1 MVEAK
6 QSGVRS
12 RFTDLSDEPVDHML
26 APIGGYQDRPLVSLS
41 KAVEP
46 VAGFFDKIE
55 DHIFVALNN
64 CQNPA
69 EELTQDESA
78 SIHLYTMQ
86 FDGGSSLYL
95 LLNESLRAENRGE
108 LLPWFSF
115 LKLFLTALHKLP
127 SQSGTVWRGIK
138 GVDLSSKYK
147 TGTKFAWWGVSSC
160 TTHVEV
166 LEADEFLGK
175 HGQRTLFSIECI
187 NGKSVA
193 KHSYFKNTE
202 KEIILMPGSYFEVMS
217 QLSPA
222 PGLYIIQLKEITPPI
237 TFVKPPFVK
246 LNEPK
251 STPIAHQSSASSSS
265 SSTTMKPVPSAS
277 SKISSKTKIN
287 IPANATWKQN
297 GVTIA
302 GGHGECDATNQLSY
316 PYGLFVDDD
325 QTVVIAD
332 CGNHR
337 IMQWKNGDT
346 TNGQVVAGRKGAGN
360 GLHQLKRPID
370 VSIDKETNSL
380 IICDQENRRVV
391 RWSRRSGTTQGEIL
405 IDNIYCW
412 GLAMDEQRYFY
423 VSDREKLE
431 VRRYRLGEKNGTLVA
446 GGNGEGDGLN
456 QLNWPASLFV
466 DRDHSVYVSD
476 TWNHRVMKW
485 VEGAKEGI
493 VIAGGQGK
501 GNALTQLS
509 SPTGLFVDTLGTLYV
524 ADTRNH
530 RVMRWTQGDKKQG
543 TVVVGGN
550 GQGAEANQFSN
561 PTGLS
566 FGRHGNLYVADWKNH
581 RVQRF
586 SIE

>member
-1 MVEAK
+1 MAKAK

-12 RFTDLSDEPVDHML
+12 RFTDLSGEPVDHML
-26 APIGGYQDRPLVSLS
+26 APIRGYQDKPLVSLS

-46 VAGFFDKIE
+46 VAGFFDEIE
-55 DHIFVALNN
+55 DHICVALNN

-78 SIHLYTMQ
+78 SIQLYTMQ

-127 SQSGTVWRGIK
+127 SQSETVWRGIK
-138 GVDLSSKYK
+138 GVNLSSKYK
-147 TGTKFAWWGVSSC
+147 TGMKFAWWGVSSC

-202 KEIILMPGSYFEVMS
+202 KEIILMPGTYFEVMS
-217 QLSPA
+217 QLNPA
-222 PGLYIIQLKEITPPI
+222 PELHIIQLKEITPPI
-237 TFVKPPFVK
+237 IFVRPPFVK
-246 LNEPK
+246 SNEPK
-251 STPIAHQSSASSSS
+251 STPVAHQSSASSSS
-265 SSTTMKPVPSAS
+265 SSTTMKPVSSAP
-277 SKISSKTKIN
+277 IN

-302 GGHGECDATNQLSY
+302 GGHVQGDATNQLSY
-316 PYGLFVDDD
+316 PQGLFIDDD

-332 CGNHR
+332 NWNHR

-346 TNGQVVAGRKGAGN
+346 ANGQVVAGDKDPGN
-360 GLHQLKRPID
+360 ELHQFRYPTD
-370 VSIDKETNSL
+370 VLIDKETDSL
-380 IICDQENRRVV
+380 IICDWRNRRVV

-405 IDNIYCW
+405 IDKIACY
-412 GLAMDEQRYFY
+412 GVAIDQQRYLY
-423 VSDREKLE
+423 VSDWIKHE
-431 VRRYRLGEKNGTLVA
+431 VRRYQLGEKNGTLVA
-446 GGNGEGDGLN
+446 GGNGKGDGLN
-456 QLNWPASLFV
+456 QLNRPTYLFV
-466 DRDHSVYVSD
+466 DRQQTIYVSD
-476 TWNHRVMKW
+476 YWNHRIMKW
-485 VEGAKEGI
+485 NKGAKEGI
-493 VIAGGQGK
+493 VVAGGQGA
-501 GNALTQLS
+501 GSALTQLQF
-509 SPTGLFVDTLGTLYV
+509 PVGIVVDRLGRLYV
-524 ADTRNH
+524 ADQGNQ
-530 RVMRWTQGDKKQG
+530 RVIRWTQGAKES
-543 TVVVGGN
+543 TVIVGGN
-550 GQGAEANQFSN
+550 GRGAGANQFDY
-561 PTGLS
+561 PVGLS
-566 FGRHGNLYVADWKNH
+566 FDQHGNLYVVDRDNE

-586 SIE
+586 FIQ